1 MLKEKLSILMP
12 ISALDAAETAQV
24 MYQIE
29 HALYHNDAYDPE
41 TLHSAMFGRLIDLD
55 IIMASIT
62 IDGVVYD
69 LTTYP
74 S

>member
-12 ISALDAAETAQV
+12 ISALDATETAQV
-24 MYQIE
+24 IYQIE

-55 IIMASIT
+55 VIMASIT

>member
-12 ISALDAAETAQV
+12 ILALDASETAQA

-29 HALYHNDAYDPE
+29 QALYHNDAYDPE

-55 IIMASIT
+55 VIMASIT

>member
-12 ISALDAAETAQV
+12 ISALDASETAQV

-29 HALYHNDAYDPE
+29 QALYHNDAYDPE

-55 IIMASIT
+55 IIMDHIT